1 LAWPAALSGAALR
14 VLRSAAGRRALHG
27 ALLVGGLFA
36 LGILFGGP
44 AQAADG
50 ASAPTASPPQLSLP
64 APTATDAGAEAGTAP
79 PAPSIPVGAKV
90 VRSAG
95 ELVAAVTEELAEA
108 QVDVPSVPSPSAP
121 LPSVPTRPSL
131 PALPS
136 LPELPDAPAL
146 PSLPSLPTL
155 PGEQQGGT
163 LPAPGASTPE
173 PGSAVTPSPDRHGT
187 AVAAATSPYGPRG
200 AMGTSEAGA
209 AVGHGDDHRAVH
221 LGQAPAHR
229 APPGGPA
236 PAPRPPAEGPHGALG
251 NAPVADSGS
260 PRHGDAHAVTPYHHV
275 PLRLVPGGAVGTDAT
290 ETQDRYRDI
299 PVFPG

>member
-1 LAWPAALSGAALR
+1 MAWPAALSGAALR

-27 ALLVGGLFA
+27 VLLVGGLFA
-36 LGILFGGP
+36 LGILFGGQ

-64 APTATDAGAEAGTAP
+64 APTATDANAGAEAGTAP
-79 PAPSIPVGAKV
+79 PTPSIPVGAKV
-90 VRSAG
+90 VRSTG

-108 QVDVPSVPSPSAP
+108 QVDVPSVASPSVP
-121 LPSVPTRPSL
+121 LSSVPTRPSL
-131 PALPS
+131 PSLPS
-136 LPELPDAPAL
+136 FPELPDAPEL

-187 AVAAATSPYGPRG
+187 AVAAVTSPYGPRG
-200 AMGTSEAGA
+200 AMGTAEAGA
-209 AVGHGDDHRAVH
+209 AVGHGDDHRAAH

-229 APPGGPA
+229 A
-236 PAPRPPAEGPHGALG
+236 PAEGPHGALG

-260 PRHGDAHAVTPYHHV
+260 PRHGDAHAVTPYDHV
-275 PLRLVPGGAVGTDAT
+275 PLRLVPGGAVGTDAA